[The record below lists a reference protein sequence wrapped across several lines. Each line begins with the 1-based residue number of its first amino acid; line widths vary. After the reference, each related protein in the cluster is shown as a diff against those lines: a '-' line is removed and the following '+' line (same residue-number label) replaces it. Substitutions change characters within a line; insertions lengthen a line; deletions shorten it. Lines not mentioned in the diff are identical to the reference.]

1 MRLLEIYGHSID
13 EKYSKLLIE
22 KKDDLSLTE
31 VVLLDKIQKGQPI
44 TDEGAKQLK
53 KKQLI
58 EGRKG
63 HYFISAEIAAITNQ
77 KASYTRNKGLNKQ
90 FYKDYIFQHIQNHG
104 SATREEIDTLL
115 NEKLPEFMTDKQRKI
130 KINNTL
136 REMAGESIQNIGSR
150 TKPKWVILKK

>member
-1 MRLLEIYGHSID
+1 ML
-13 EKYSKLLIE
+13 
-22 KKDDLSLTE
+22 
-31 VVLLDKIQKGQPI
+31 I
-44 TDEGAKQLK
+44 TDEAAKMLK
-53 KKQLI
+53 KKGFI

-63 HYFISAEIAAITNQ
+63 NYFISAEIAAITNQ

-90 FYKDYIFQHIQNHG
+90 FYKDYIIQHIQIHG

-115 NEKLPEFMTDKQRKI
+115 TEKLPDFMTEKQRKI

-150 TKPKWVILKK
+150 TKPKWVLLKK